1 MDTVEKQIISN
12 SPSLDEKFINECIED
27 MSNNIEEVKEEIVEE
42 MKSYEKL
49 LKKI

>member
-1 MDTVEKQIISN
+1 MDVVGKQIISN
-12 SPSLDEKFINECIED
+12 TPSFDGKFINECIED